1 MIQSIGS
8 KLCYK
13 HKRIWVKGK
22 GGGGWK
28 IGEFTCQTQILKPR
42 PYCQGAD
49 PSALKIQQ
57 F

>member
-1 MIQSIGS
+1 
-8 KLCYK
+8 
-13 HKRIWVKGK
+13 VKGK